1 MLSLMFTST
10 MSDLSLDSIAM
21 FISPDKR
28 KTKKKENNLQTKIQ
42 KHIYITYI

>member
-1 MLSLMFTST
+1 MLSLMFTLT

-28 KTKKKENNLQTKIQ
+28 KTKKKNNLQTKIQ